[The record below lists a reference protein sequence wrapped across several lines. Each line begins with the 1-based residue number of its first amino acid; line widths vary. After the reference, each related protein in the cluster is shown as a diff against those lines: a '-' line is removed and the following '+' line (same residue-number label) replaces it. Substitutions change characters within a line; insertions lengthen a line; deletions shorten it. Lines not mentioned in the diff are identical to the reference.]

1 LARRGGMGSI
11 KAEALPLRCALAHI
25 VRDISRTPSAGR
37 GALPP
42 RRRRRWAIARD
53 ALVSPNNRLSTR
65 GADDFVSPRKKEA
78 QDDQQIRRAGIGTDI
93 EAAAQIADHHSKDFG
108 VAAMLAE

>member
-1 LARRGGMGSI
+1 M
-11 KAEALPLRCALAHI
+11 
-25 VRDISRTPSAGR
+25 
-37 GALPP
+37 
-42 RRRRRWAIARD
+42 ARD

-78 QDDQQIRRAGIGTDI
+78 QDDQQVRRAAISIDF
-93 EAAAQIADHHSKDFG
+93 EAAAQIADHYSKDFG